1 MQETGH
7 YGSQCLTKRNVAAMT
22 SHRTETNSETDQET
36 DGTDQDSVFLDAITG
51 QSNTETTQWTVTIA
65 LNRVKENFKIDTGA
79 EVTAITETAYQ
90 NIGAP
95 VFKPQWEN

>member
-1 MQETGH
+1 
-7 YGSQCLTKRNVAAMT
+7 MT

-36 DGTDQDSVFLDAITG
+36 DRTDQDSVFLDAITG

-79 EVTAITETAYQ
+79 EVTAVTETAYQ

-95 VFKPQWEN
+95 ALQTSSTRLNGPASHSLQVKGQFVGN